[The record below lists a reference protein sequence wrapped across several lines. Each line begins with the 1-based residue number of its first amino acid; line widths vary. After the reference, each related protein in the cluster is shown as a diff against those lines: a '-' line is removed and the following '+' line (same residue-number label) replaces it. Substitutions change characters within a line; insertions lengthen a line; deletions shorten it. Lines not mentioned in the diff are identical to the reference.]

1 MKKLFFSVITITLLV
16 AGLQSCKQKPSDA
29 DAVDKVHNSQNSLDW
44 QGTYTGVIPCANC
57 EGIKV
62 QITLSDSTYQ
72 ASYLYLGHEKGE
84 AIQISGKFSW
94 DSTDGTIILENT
106 DIPPYYKVGENRL
119 IQLDME
125 GNPITGELADMYVL
139 TKTE

>member
-1 MKKLFFSVITITLLV
+1 L
-16 AGLQSCKQKPSDA
+16 
-29 DAVDKVHNSQNSLDW
+29 NW
-44 QGTYTGVIPCANC
+44 QGTYTGVTPCADC

-72 ASYLYLGHEKGE
+72 ASYLYIGHEEDG
-84 AIQISGKFSW
+84 ATQISGKFSW
-94 DSTDGTIILENT
+94 DSTDGAIILENT
-106 DIPPYYKVGENRL
+106 VFPPYYKVGENRL